1 MSEADKMFKKL
12 EYVKKEKKNYIR
24 YNKFGKVR

>member
-1 MSEADKMFKKL
+1 MSEADKMFEKL
-12 EYVKKEKKNYIR
+12 EYVKKEKNYIR